1 MTWLV
6 MQKCNEINQRAE
18 MLILMDAICAEG
30 TKGKNEKR
38 LHCTSKSCVQ
48 AAQHRWIMK
57 EVVMVIFYESNEKET
72 I

>member
-30 TKGKNEKR
+30 TMRKNEKR
-38 LHCTSKSCVQ
+38 LHCTSKACV
-48 AAQHRWIMK
+48 
-57 EVVMVIFYESNEKET
+57 
-72 I
+72 